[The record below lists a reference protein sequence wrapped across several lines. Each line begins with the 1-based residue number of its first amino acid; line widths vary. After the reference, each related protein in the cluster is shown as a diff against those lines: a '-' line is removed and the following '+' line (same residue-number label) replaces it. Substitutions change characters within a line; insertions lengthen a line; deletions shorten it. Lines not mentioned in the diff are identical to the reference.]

1 MTPEDWHILQAGKF
15 ASSRLTAYMEGMK
28 SGKVEKKTKEELD
41 WIWVAHYEGY
51 REGYLSAKKWVNLTD
66 DEIEKAIKS
75 CNTTDTH
82 KYFRAIEA
90 KLREVNE

>member
-51 REGYLSAKKWVNLTD
+51 QEGYLSAKGWVGLTFD
-66 DEIEKAIKS
+66 DLPSEDFGDAKFLAGA
-75 CNTTDTH
+75 
-82 KYFRAIEA
+82 RWAEA
-90 KLREVNE
+90 MLKDKNA